1 MSANTDIWSAAQG
14 ASTQALHSVRSWT
27 RTSSLP
33 TRPSPAISNPPKMGE
48 FPAEG
53 PGAGAQL
60 CASVPPAWLGHSPLS
75 QMLAEAELWISAIWL
90 RVKQS
95 RQKPWC
101 LAVLKDWSTV
111 PAPSVERLPSL
122 SLQVGCGQCSPSPGY
137 PNSSKLLFHSAPP
150 RRSHFSQISFLQ
162 DLPQVIFI
170 PAIPGLI

>member
-1 MSANTDIWSAAQG
+1 MQ
-14 ASTQALHSVRSWT
+14 TQ
-27 RTSSLP
+27 TSGVQLKGPQLKPSILSEAGPEPPPFPPDPLLPFPILQRWVNSLQ
-33 TRPSPAISNPPKMGE
+33 RGC
-48 FPAEG
+48 
-53 PGAGAQL
+53 GAGAQL

-75 QMLAEAELWISAIWL
+75 RMLAEAELWISAIWL

-122 SLQVGCGQCSPSPGY
+122 SLQVGCRQCSPSPGY